1 MNQLFESKY
10 APEQIR
16 GIVMPDFS
24 TFGVTLMSHSAGG
37 RVVCSYLAKN
47 CGPVNGLILLDPVD
61 GMDPF
66 GIIKDY
72 VTHPPYPLPFQVP
85 TLIVASG
92 VSSQDGG
99 GKNFKLP
106 PCAPINISNHRF
118 YEVLNGPVK

>member
-72 VTHPPYPLPFQVP
+72 VTHPPSPLPFQVP